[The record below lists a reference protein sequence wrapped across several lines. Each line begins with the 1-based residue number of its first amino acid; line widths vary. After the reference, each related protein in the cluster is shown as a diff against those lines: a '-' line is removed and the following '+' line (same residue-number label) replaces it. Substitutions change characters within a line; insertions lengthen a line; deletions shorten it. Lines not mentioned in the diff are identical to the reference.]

1 MIKQDEQFSIKGLT
15 ENEVAE
21 RISKGQV
28 NRTNDKSSITFG
40 KIVRKNVF
48 TFFNM
53 IFLILAVLLIIAG
66 SYKNLTFL
74 VVIVANTLIGIVQEW
89 RAKLTLDKLSV
100 MYKAKV
106 TAIRDSEETGIQVED
121 LVVEDVVLVE

>member
-89 RAKLTLDKLSV
+89 RAKLTLDRKSV
-100 MYKAKV
+100 V
-106 TAIRDSEETGIQVED
+106 
-121 LVVEDVVLVE
+121 